1 MRPTAST
8 APTRSRHQQPRDN
21 LFASNLSRR
30 PTARS
35 TPKVE
40 DEVLAD
46 PESEAEAAAAALQRQ
61 RQTRRARQGSPESRL
76 ASGKARVKTEEL
88 PEEQEVAG
96 DIVNRRDDG
105 GYLLGV
111 SAGNEALAQHLFAPE
126 LKAELEVAE
135 TDAQDAANARSYWTS
150 GVALGG
156 RGSKKMEE
164 EFDEIAPT
172 LMVRLR
178 EQAMQKIES
187 ERWMIGTLPVLK
199 KDLSSSYAHSPDP
212 TRGITKASRRLM
224 MRQMMEVSIT
234 E

>member
-8 APTRSRHQQPRDN
+8 APTRTRHQQPRDN
-21 LFASNLSRR
+21 LFAPNLSRR

-46 PESEAEAAAAALQRQ
+46 PESEAEAAAAAQRH
-61 RQTRRARQGSPESRL
+61 RQTRRARQGSPESRI
-76 ASGKARVKTEEL
+76 AGGKARVKTEEL
-88 PEEQEVAG
+88 PQKEDEAG
-96 DIVNRRDDG
+96 VVGEIVNRREDG

-187 ERWMIGTLPVLK
+187 ERWMYEPLDRYQAQL
-199 KDLSSSYAHSPDP
+199 H
-212 TRGITKASRRLM
+212 
-224 MRQMMEVSIT
+224 
-234 E
+234 

>member
-8 APTRSRHQQPRDN
+8 ASTRTRHQQPRDN
-21 LFASNLSRR
+21 LFAPNLSRR

-35 TPKVE
+35 TPKLD

-46 PESEAEAAAAALQRQ
+46 PESEAEAAAAAQRQRQ

-88 PEEQEVAG
+88 PEVVEEEVVG
-96 DIVNRRDDG
+96 EIVNRREDG
-105 GYLLGV
+105 GYFLGV
-111 SAGNEALAQHLFAPE
+111 STGNEALAQHLFAPE

-164 EFDEIAPT
+164 GKWDYTRLFLWWGSKGWLYTDLDAEFDEIAPT

-187 ERWMIGTLPVLK
+187 ERWMYEPLDRYQAQL
-199 KDLSSSYAHSPDP
+199 H
-212 TRGITKASRRLM
+212 
-224 MRQMMEVSIT
+224 
-234 E
+234 

>member
-8 APTRSRHQQPRDN
+8 ASTRTRHQQPRDN
-21 LFASNLSRR
+21 LFAPNLSRR

-35 TPKVE
+35 TPKLD

-46 PESEAEAAAAALQRQ
+46 PESEAEAAAAAQRQRQ

-88 PEEQEVAG
+88 PEVVEEEVVG
-96 DIVNRRDDG
+96 EIVNRREDG
-105 GYLLGV
+105 GYFLGV
-111 SAGNEALAQHLFAPE
+111 STGNEALAQHLFAPE

-187 ERWMIGTLPVLK
+187 ERWMYEPLDRYQAQL
-199 KDLSSSYAHSPDP
+199 H
-212 TRGITKASRRLM
+212 
-224 MRQMMEVSIT
+224 
-234 E
+234 

>member
-8 APTRSRHQQPRDN
+8 ASTRTRHQQPRDN
-21 LFASNLSRR
+21 LFAPNLSRR

-46 PESEAEAAAAALQRQ
+46 PESEAEAAAAAQRH
-61 RQTRRARQGSPESRL
+61 RQTRRARQGSPESRI
-76 ASGKARVKTEEL
+76 AGGKARVKTEEL
-88 PEEQEVAG
+88 PQKEDEAG
-96 DIVNRRDDG
+96 VVGEIVNRREDG

-187 ERWMIGTLPVLK
+187 ERWMYEPLDRYQAQL
-199 KDLSSSYAHSPDP
+199 H
-212 TRGITKASRRLM
+212 
-224 MRQMMEVSIT
+224 
-234 E
+234 

>member
-8 APTRSRHQQPRDN
+8 ASTRTRHQKPRDN
-21 LFASNLSRR
+21 LFAPNLSRR

-35 TPKVE
+35 TPKLE

-46 PESEAEAAAAALQRQ
+46 PESEAEAAAAAQRH
-61 RQTRRARQGSPESRL
+61 RQTRRARQCSPEGRI
-76 ASGKARVKTEEL
+76 AGGKARVKTEEL
-88 PEEQEVAG
+88 PQKEDEAVVVGE
-96 DIVNRRDDG
+96 IVNRREDG

-187 ERWMIGTLPVLK
+187 ERWMYEPLDRYQAQL
-199 KDLSSSYAHSPDP
+199 H
-212 TRGITKASRRLM
+212 
-224 MRQMMEVSIT
+224 
-234 E
+234 

>member
-8 APTRSRHQQPRDN
+8 ASTRTRHQQPRDN
-21 LFASNLSRR
+21 LFAPNLSRR

-35 TPKVE
+35 TPKLE

-46 PESEAEAAAAALQRQ
+46 PESEAEAAAAAQRH
-61 RQTRRARQGSPESRL
+61 RQTRRARQCSPEGRI
-76 ASGKARVKTEEL
+76 AGGKARVKTEEL
-88 PEEQEVAG
+88 PQKEDEAVVMGE
-96 DIVNRRDDG
+96 IVNRREDG

-187 ERWMIGTLPVLK
+187 ERWMYEPLDRYQAQL
-199 KDLSSSYAHSPDP
+199 H
-212 TRGITKASRRLM
+212 
-224 MRQMMEVSIT
+224 
-234 E
+234 

>member
-8 APTRSRHQQPRDN
+8 ASTRTRHQQPRDN
-21 LFASNLSRR
+21 LFAPNLSRG

-46 PESEAEAAAAALQRQ
+46 PESETEAAAAAQRH
-61 RQTRRARQGSPESRL
+61 RQTRRARQGSPESRI
-76 ASGKARVKTEEL
+76 AGGKARVKTEEL
-88 PEEQEVAG
+88 PQKEDEAG
-96 DIVNRRDDG
+96 VVGEIVNRREDG

-135 TDAQDAANARSYWTS
+135 TDAQDAANARGYWTS

-187 ERWMIGTLPVLK
+187 ERWMYEPLDRYQAQL
-199 KDLSSSYAHSPDP
+199 H
-212 TRGITKASRRLM
+212 
-224 MRQMMEVSIT
+224 
-234 E
+234 

>member
-8 APTRSRHQQPRDN
+8 ASTRTRHQQPRDN
-21 LFASNLSRR
+21 LFAPNLSRR

-46 PESEAEAAAAALQRQ
+46 PESEAEAAAAAAALQRP
-61 RQTRRARQGSPESRL
+61 RQTRRARQVSPESRL
-76 ASGKARVKTEEL
+76 ASAKARVKTEEL
-88 PEEQEVAG
+88 PQEEAEVG
-96 DIVNRRDDG
+96 DIVNRREDG

-187 ERWMIGTLPVLK
+187 ERWMFEPLDRYQAQL
-199 KDLSSSYAHSPDP
+199 H
-212 TRGITKASRRLM
+212 
-224 MRQMMEVSIT
+224 
-234 E
+234 

>member
-8 APTRSRHQQPRDN
+8 ASTRTRHQQPRDN
-21 LFASNLSRR
+21 LFAPNLSRR

-35 TPKVE
+35 TPKLE

-46 PESEAEAAAAALQRQ
+46 PESEAEAAAAAQRH
-61 RQTRRARQGSPESRL
+61 RQTRRARQCSPEGRI
-76 ASGKARVKTEEL
+76 AGGKARVKTEEL
-88 PEEQEVAG
+88 PQKEDEAVVVGE
-96 DIVNRRDDG
+96 IVNRREDG

-187 ERWMIGTLPVLK
+187 ERWMYEPLDRYQAQL
-199 KDLSSSYAHSPDP
+199 H
-212 TRGITKASRRLM
+212 
-224 MRQMMEVSIT
+224 
-234 E
+234 